1 MRNSRAGA
9 GIAGWQRL
17 TRRSLITGAAG
28 VGVAGFGAALGLTRH
43 SRSTGQPTPTV
54 NAVASPRSVSAISS
68 PPPATAAGSP
78 APNALA
84 RASIRS
90 APLGQGGLPE
100 GTALVTSL
108 RLPLFGVGS
117 AQVPEILAGRVP
129 SWAEAGAAVDI
140 PVEPVALQGVV
151 VDQLAPVTTA
161 AGYEALVQELAQR
174 PGGVAVVPL
183 DLIDWRV
190 NVLAIDGHD
199 PLRDGEQAEPVIRV
213 GVVGDIVP
221 GRNVDRKMRAY
232 GDFTRPFR
240 KVAAELSSYDV
251 AFANLEGNLSANIP
265 PPDDPHTFSFVSSP
279 EMLDGFKLAGIDAV
293 SLANNHSTWNSAG
306 WGVSALLDTL
316 DALDAAGVGRFGA
329 GRNLDEARAPWTVEV
344 KGRRIAIIGIDGV
357 TANEAQREPDA
368 TVYNTWLGAPGYAG
382 AGPDQPGTNPYMV
395 DQFTADIA
403 RLASEYDIVIPYF
416 HLGREYVAL
425 PPAWAVDGA
434 RAAIDAGA
442 TMVVTNHPHL
452 VQCLVEHARRPI
464 VFSPGNFIF
473 DQMFSAEVRQ
483 GFILEVDF
491 RGSAV
496 VGLRMRG
503 VEIVDFHQPRLMTDS
518 EHAALMD
525 RFWRQ
530 TDALAARE
538 GNA

>member
-1 MRNSRAGA
+1 M
-9 GIAGWQRL
+9 
-17 TRRSLITGAAG
+17 
-28 VGVAGFGAALGLTRH
+28 
-43 SRSTGQPTPTV
+43 
-54 NAVASPRSVSAISS
+54 
-68 PPPATAAGSP
+68 
-78 APNALA
+78 
-84 RASIRS
+84 
-90 APLGQGGLPE
+90 QGGLPE

-108 RLPLFGVGS
+108 RLPLFGIGGS
-117 AQVPEILAGRVP
+117 DVEAILSGRVP
-129 SWAEAGAAVDI
+129 SWLDVGAAVDL
-140 PVEPVALQGVV
+140 PVEPIALQGSE
-151 VDQLAPVTTA
+151 LASMAPVA
-161 AGYEALVQELAQR
+161 SVPDYEALVQELRTR

-183 DLIDWRV
+183 DQIDWRV
-190 NVLAIDGHD
+190 NVLAIDGVD
-199 PLRDGEQAEPVIRV
+199 PLRDGEHAEPVIRV

-221 GRNVDRKMRAY
+221 GRNVDLKMRAY

-240 KVAAELSSYDV
+240 KIAAELSSYDI

-265 PPDDPHTFSFVSSP
+265 PPDDPHTFSFISSP

-329 GRNLDEARAPWTVEV
+329 GRNLDEARAPWTAEV
-344 KGRRIAIIGIDGV
+344 KGRRIAVIGIDGV

-395 DQFTADIA
+395 DQFTADIS
-403 RLASEYDIVIPYF
+403 RLASEHDIVIPYF

-452 VQCLVEHARRPI
+452 VQCLAEHAGRPI

-483 GFILEVDF
+483 GFILEIDF

-503 VEIVDFHQPRLMTDS
+503 IEIVDFHQPRLMSDS

-530 TDALAARE
+530 TDALAQRE
-538 GNA
+538 GRA

>member
-1 MRNSRAGA
+1 MHEHRGGVRRGERRFNRRTIVAGVAGA
-9 GIAGWQRL
+9 GC
-17 TRRSLITGAAG
+17 AA
-28 VGVAGFGAALGLTRH
+28 VGVAVGIDRFLRSARQPAPAAHPL
-43 SRSTGQPTPTV
+43 
-54 NAVASPRSVSAISS
+54 ASPRTVAASAS
-68 PPPATAAGSP
+68 PSPASRAASP

-84 RASIRS
+84 RSSVRS
-90 APLGQGGLPE
+90 APLMQGGLPE

-108 RLPLFGVGS
+108 RLPLFGVSGNDVE
-117 AQVPEILAGRVP
+117 AILSGRVP
-129 SWAEAGAAVDI
+129 SWLDVGAAMDL
-140 PVEPVALQGVV
+140 PVEPVALQG
-151 VDQLAPVTTA
+151 LELASMAPVATVPD
-161 AGYEALVQELAQR
+161 YDALVQELRTR

-183 DLIDWRV
+183 DRIDWRV
-190 NVLAIDGHD
+190 NVLAIDGVD
-199 PLRDGEQAEPVIRV
+199 PLRDGEHAEPVIRV

-221 GRNVDRKMRAY
+221 GRNVDLKMRAY

-240 KVAAELSSYDV
+240 KIAAELSSYDIT
-251 AFANLEGNLSANIP
+251 FANLEGNLSANIP
-265 PPDDPHTFSFVSSP
+265 PPDDPHTFSFISSP

-329 GRNLDEARAPWTVEV
+329 GRNLDEARAPWTAEV
-344 KGRRIAIIGIDGV
+344 KGRRIAVIGIDGV

-395 DQFTADIA
+395 DQFTADIS

-425 PPAWAVDGA
+425 PPTWAVDGA

-452 VQCLVEHARRPI
+452 VQCLAEHAGRPI

-483 GFILEVDF
+483 GFILEIDF

-503 VEIVDFHQPRLMTDS
+503 IEIVDFHQPRLMSDS

-530 TDALAARE
+530 TDALAQRE
-538 GNA
+538 RRA